1 MHINL
6 KQEQNYASVKNG
18 LKQCSFLNNN
28 IWNEEDPVF
37 ALHVNVTN
45 QWSKSIPEK
54 NIEYSLIVCTSFE
67 NYM

>member
-6 KQEQNYASVKNG
+6 KQEQNEESVKKNG
-18 LKQCSFLNNN
+18 LKQCYFLNNN

-45 QWSKSIPEK
+45 QRSKSIPEK
-54 NIEYSLIVCTSFE
+54 KYWI
-67 NYM
+67 